1 MTFFKPT
8 NKHYQ
13 LAVNSVSQST
23 DYPTPLQ
30 LFCRPPDPKIGRLKR
45 QLQKKLSGQPNLL
58 KKRIAILG
66 GSTTSE
72 LVGMLEL
79 YLLNCGIL
87 PEFHQSEFN
96 QYYEDI
102 MFGSPEL
109 DAFKPDIIYLHTTV
123 RNIKRQP
130 SIHSTRQDVDDLVS
144 ETVQSFAT
152 LWDTI
157 ENKYGCTIIQNNFD
171 PPPHRT
177 LGNLDGSDPRG
188 LTHFVR
194 ELNQHFARA
203 IEQRPGLIIQDID
216 RLAAEVGLSSWHD
229 PSSWFAY
236 KCSPGLD
243 AIPRLAHSLAGL
255 IRTIF
260 GKASKCLVLDL
271 DNTLWGGVIGD
282 DGVEGIRLGR
292 ETAEAS
298 AFLAFQEYA
307 KALKERGV
315 ILAVCSKNEEANA
328 LEGLNHPDS
337 ALSPDDFT
345 IIQANW
351 SPKSENIADIAAS
364 INIGIDSLVFFDD
377 NPAEREIVKKQ
388 LPDVAVIEPGGPTGS
403 DVSSYIAAL
412 DRSGLFESINLSN
425 EDLKRSRYYSENA
438 RRNKVKLAHT
448 DYGDYLDS
456 LEMEAEIALFIPQY
470 FDRITQL
477 TNKTNQFNLTTR
489 RYTLPEI
496 QSVADST
503 DHIDIYGRLTDKFGD
518 NGLVSVILGK
528 QLDSTVTI
536 DLWLMSCRVFKRDM
550 ELAMFDAFVSEAK
563 KKKATQIIGHYIPT
577 PKNQIVSSLY
587 EQLGFNLVRTED
599 NGHGI
604 WQFDVADEY
613 SQKNTHIKVS

>member
-1 MTFFKPT
+1 
-8 NKHYQ
+8 
-13 LAVNSVSQST
+13 
-23 DYPTPLQ
+23 
-30 LFCRPPDPKIGRLKR
+30 LK
-45 QLQKKLSGQPNLL
+45 KKLMAQPDLQ

-72 LVGMLEL
+72 IVGILEL

-87 PEFHQSEFN
+87 PEFHESEFG

-102 MFGSPEL
+102 MFGSSKL
-109 DAFKPDIIYLHTTV
+109 DAFKPDVIYLHTTI
-123 RNIKRQP
+123 RNIKNKP
-130 SIHSTRQDVDDLVS
+130 AIDSTQQDVADLIS
-144 ETVQSFAT
+144 ETVQSYAT

-157 ENKYGCTIIQNNFD
+157 ENRYGCAIIQNNFD

-177 LGNLDGSDPRG
+177 LGNLDGIDPRG

-203 IEQRPGLIIQDID
+203 TKQRSGLIIQDID
-216 RLAAEVGLSSWHD
+216 RLAAEVGLETWHD

-243 AIPRLAHSLAGL
+243 AIPRLAQNLAGQ
-255 IRTIF
+255 IRTLF

-271 DNTLWGGVIGD
+271 DNTLWGGIIGD

-337 ALSPDDFT
+337 ALSPEDFT

-351 SPKSENIADIAAS
+351 SPKSENIAGIAAS
-364 INIGIDSLVFFDD
+364 INIGIESLVFFDD

-403 DVSSYIAAL
+403 DVSSYISAL
-412 DRSGLFESINLSN
+412 DRSGLFESIKIST
-425 EDLKRSRYYSENA
+425 EDLERNQYYLENA

-448 DYGDYLDS
+448 DYGEYLDS
-456 LEMEAEIALFIPQY
+456 LEMVAEIGHFIPQY

-496 QSVADST
+496 QNVADSK
-503 DHIDIYGRLTDKFGD
+503 DHIAIYGRLSDKFGD
-518 NGLVSVILGK
+518 NGLVSVILGEV
-528 QLDSTVTI
+528 QDATVTI
-536 DLWLMSCRVFKRDM
+536 DLWLMSCRVFKREM
-550 ELAMFDAFVSEAK
+550 ELAMFDALCMKAIKKQVS
-563 KKKATQIIGHYIPT
+563 TIIGRHIPT
-577 PKNQIVSSLY
+577 PKNKIVSELY
-587 EQLGFNLVRTED
+587 TELGFEHIATATD
-599 NGHGI
+599 GQKT
-604 WQFDVADEY
+604 WQFNIPDNYKPV
-613 SQKNTHIKVS
+613 NTHIKATNE

>member
-1 MTFFKPT
+1 M
-8 NKHYQ
+8 
-13 LAVNSVSQST
+13 
-23 DYPTPLQ
+23 DYSTPLQ
-30 LFCRPPDPKIGRLKR
+30 LFCHPTDPGLVRLKR
-45 QLQKKLSGQPNLL
+45 QMKKKLIALPNLQ

-79 YLLNCGIL
+79 YLLNCGIQ
-87 PEFHQSEFN
+87 PEFHESEFG

-109 DAFKPDIIYLHTTV
+109 DAFKPEVIYLHTTV
-123 RNIKRQP
+123 RNLKEYP
-130 SIHSTRQDVDDLVS
+130 SVNSTGQEINDLITKTIQHFS
-144 ETVQSFAT
+144 T

-157 ENKYGCTIIQNNFD
+157 ENRYGCAVIQNNFD

-177 LGNLDGSDPRG
+177 LGNLDGIDPRG

-194 ELNQHFARA
+194 ELNQHFAKA
-203 IEQRPGLIIQDID
+203 TEQRSGLLIQDID
-216 RLAAEVGLSSWHD
+216 RLAAEVGLGIWHD

-243 AIPRLAHSLAGL
+243 AIPRLAQSLAGL
-255 IRTIF
+255 IRALF

-271 DNTLWGGVIGD
+271 DNTLWGGIIGD

-298 AFLAFQEYA
+298 AFLAFQKYA
-307 KALKERGV
+307 KGLKERGV

-345 IIQANW
+345 MIQANW

-388 LPDVAVIEPGGPTGS
+388 LPDVAVIEPSGPTGS

-412 DRSGLFESINLSN
+412 DRSGLFESIKLSS
-425 EDLKRSRYYSENA
+425 EDLERSRYYSENA

-448 DYGDYLDS
+448 DYGEYLDS
-456 LEMEAEIALFIPQY
+456 LEMKAEIGHFIPQY

-496 QSVADST
+496 QNAAGST
-503 DHIDIYGRLTDKFGD
+503 DHIAIYGRLSDKFGD

-528 QLDSTVTI
+528 QQDATVTI
-536 DLWLMSCRVFKRDM
+536 DLWLMSCRVFKRNM
-550 ELAMFDAFVSEAK
+550 EMAMFDALCAEARKKHVS
-563 KKKATQIIGHYIPT
+563 TIIGRYIPT
-577 PKNQIVSSLY
+577 SKNGIVSDLY
-587 EQLGFNLVRTED
+587 AELGFEHIETYPD
-599 NGHGI
+599 GQST
-604 WQFDVADEY
+604 WQFSIVDDY
-613 SQKNTHIKVS
+613 TLKNTHIKVTNE